1 MFARRLRTELL
12 IESEPSLAHEIA
24 QAIASKRKII
34 VEQSPKQVL
43 VMNKVRESAKNTLFY
58 LGEAVATEAIVYL
71 DQIRGLG
78 IVLGTKDELALDLAI
93 IDAAYA
99 HPDVCT
105 EMQAFDVLLQEAKQ
119 KFDTKRREQQKMY
132 QASKVQFET
141 MAEEL

>member
-1 MFARRLRTELL
+1 MFTRRLRTELL

-24 QAIASKRKII
+24 QAIASKHKII

-105 EMQAFDVLLQEAKQ
+105 EMKAFDGLLQEAKQ
-119 KFDTKRREQQKMY
+119 RLDAKRREQQKMY